1 MRDEFI
7 KLQNVSAYIEV
18 AWITGSSSNS
28 HRIKRLMRGV
38 LRPAPRARDG
48 SRKHPNQRMYGGG
61 GDLGNICVNY
71 FTCSR
76 WWSCSSYY
84 GATCCGFLHGSCFAL
99 PKELHWP
106 YRGSFAAVCAKL
118 ASNFSACHTILHYYN
133 GVRMG
138 PFRLVYGHAG
148 QMLKVPRGR
157 WINKKKRR
165 GGKKKRKKKRGG

>member
-1 MRDEFI
+1 MILTVPSRRIAASSSVSRSLRRPLKFSPPPKKKKQNKTKQKKKREMRDEFI

-99 PKELHWP
+99 PKELH
-106 YRGSFAAVCAKL
+106 
-118 ASNFSACHTILHYYN
+118 
-133 GVRMG
+133 
-138 PFRLVYGHAG
+138 
-148 QMLKVPRGR
+148 
-157 WINKKKRR
+157 
-165 GGKKKRKKKRGG
+165 